1 MAEEKFDESKELA
14 ESGMRNIL
22 DADVSCQCVGCGL
35 KSISVPLS
43 KGGLIARID

>member
-22 DADVSCQCVGCGL
+22 DADVSFMCLVAGDWVEMNKC
-35 KSISVPLS
+35 SS
-43 KGGLIARID
+43 